1 MYRVGKSVQNG
12 ITSLIPGSP
21 GLDCCA
27 GLQGVPSRTGNKGD
41 RGTSVHLYEVL
52 NLLENT

>member
-1 MYRVGKSVQNG
+1 MQNG